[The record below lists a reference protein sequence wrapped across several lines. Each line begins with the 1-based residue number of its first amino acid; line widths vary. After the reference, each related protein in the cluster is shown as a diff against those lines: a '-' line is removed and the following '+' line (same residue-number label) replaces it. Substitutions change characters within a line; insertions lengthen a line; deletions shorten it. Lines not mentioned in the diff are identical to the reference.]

1 MINLKYERCTP
12 SKKEA
17 TMDISTVASY
27 ITILTFVVGILGI
40 VSARISK
47 RVRLWIKSIFSECL
61 KENEEN
67 NKKP

>member
-1 MINLKYERCTP
+1 
-12 SKKEA
+12 
-17 TMDISTVASY
+17 MDISTVASY

>member
-1 MINLKYERCTP
+1 MINLKYEMCTP